1 MLNRRLAKWAGA
13 LQIRVLGDIRP
24 LGRPGKSTGRGVS
37 RLSRNPVIRT
47 LLASVA
53 LAAAVALAGCNTD
66 GTLPTNSK
74 AMAPLSPK
82 TVSEIE
88 QKGMDKDS
96 PILVRLFKQESEL
109 EIWKQDRSGRFE
121 LLKTYPICR
130 WSGELGPKIKEGD
143 RQAPE
148 GFYSITPGQ
157 MNPNSQYYLSFDLGY
172 PNSFDRAHGR
182 TGSQLMVHGGC
193 SSRGCYS
200 MTDEQIAEIYAL
212 GREAFFG
219 GQRSF
224 QVQAYPFRMTPQN
237 LAKHRGNPHM
247 AFWKMLKQGNDHFE
261 VTRQEPRVNV
271 CDRRYVFDAQ
281 DPNDPSRS
289 LAFNAAAKCPVF
301 EVPQDVMA
309 AVQDKQRRDEF
320 QTAELVTRGT
330 PVAPVRTNSDGGM
343 HPVFVAAVKRNELGV
358 APAAF
363 SLASIP
369 ATVRPPR
376 IPELADHSVTASA
389 PVAVSAP
396 GPVATVLRTTD
407 PSGPV
412 YEPMTTAMAPTTATS
427 SSGNLFGSL
436 FSSNSKPAAAGKK
449 EDGPLDRMAR
459 FIGLRGSD
467 PAPKPPE
474 AVPAAKPKPVVRT
487 ATASNGAIRPK
498 SADAEPPVRTAQSER
513 PVANGAVAAPA
524 LAAAAPSTPMLG
536 AAPAVPAGSFESRWS
551 GLR

>member
-1 MLNRRLAKWAGA
+1 M
-13 LQIRVLGDIRP
+13 
-24 LGRPGKSTGRGVS
+24 S
-37 RLSRNPVIRT
+37 RSPVART

-66 GTLPTNSK
+66 GTLPISSK
-74 AMAPLSPK
+74 ATAPLSPK
-82 TVSEIE
+82 TVTEIE
-88 QKGMDKDS
+88 RKNMDKDS

-182 TGSQLMVHGGC
+182 TGSQLMVHGDC

-212 GREAFFG
+212 GREAFSG

-247 AFWKMLKQGNDHFE
+247 AFWKNLKQGNDHFE
-261 VTRQEPRVNV
+261 VTRVEPKVNV
-271 CDRRYVFDAQ
+271 CDRRYVFDAM

-309 AVQDKQRRDEF
+309 AVQDKQRRDEV
-320 QTAELVTRGT
+320 QTAELITRGA
-330 PVAPVRTNSDGGM
+330 PIAPVRTNADGGM

-369 ATVRPPR
+369 GTIPATVRPPR

-389 PVAVSAP
+389 APMSVSAP
-396 GPVATVLRTTD
+396 GASATVLRASD

-412 YEPMTTAMAPTTATS
+412 YEPMTTAMAPTAPATS
-427 SSGNLFGSL
+427 SSSNLFGNLF
-436 FSSNSKPAAAGKK
+436 SSSSKPTTASAKK
-449 EDGPLDRMAR
+449 EEGTLDRMAR

-467 PAPKPPE
+467 PTPTPPE
-474 AVPAAKPKPVVRT
+474 AVPTQKPKPVVRT

-498 SADAEPPVRTAQSER
+498 PADAEPAVRTAQSER
-513 PVANGAVAAPA
+513 PAANGAIAAATAPTAAPN
-524 LAAAAPSTPMLG
+524 TPMLG
-536 AAPAVPAGSFESRWS
+536 AAPAVQAGSFESRWS
-551 GLR
+551 GMR